1 MYLLISLAIA
11 NGSTFGLVPRYRL
24 ALLPRF
30 RVQEQWARLPHE
42 LLQCVMWKNPS
53 IPSVSLSGDI
63 ITCHIDKYF
72 AAFETAVRVGLKNH
86 QGLLTGELKSRIA
99 RR

>member
-11 NGSTFGLVPRYRL
+11 NGSTFGLVPHYRL

-42 LLQCVMWKNPS
+42 LLQYVMWKNSS
-53 IPSVSLSGDI
+53 IPSVSPSSEV
-63 ITCHIDKYF
+63 ITCHIEKYF
-72 AAFETAVRVGLKNH
+72 AAFETAVLVGLKNH
-86 QGLLTGELKSRIA
+86 QGLFTGELKSRIV